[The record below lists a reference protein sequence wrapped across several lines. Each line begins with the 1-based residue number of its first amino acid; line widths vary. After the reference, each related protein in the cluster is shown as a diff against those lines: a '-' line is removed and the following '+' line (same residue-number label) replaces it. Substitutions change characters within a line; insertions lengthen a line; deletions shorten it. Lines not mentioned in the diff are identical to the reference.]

1 MIITVQ
7 TFFKLVLIILIK
19 CTIYTTEILIFRSNF
34 FCWHYVWFIISI
46 LKETPLVRCFVFL
59 CKSVEEWR
67 LPNEWKVRTTHTSE
81 TSVSRARPQVFF
93 STLQHIRSRIQNI
106 SRVGVLY
113 VNPLGLIALSQRDQ
127 KLMGTERHK
136 QIDVNLKLIMSS
148 TYYNFL
154 TINQS

>member
-1 MIITVQ
+1 M
-7 TFFKLVLIILIK
+7 
-19 CTIYTTEILIFRSNF
+19 ESA
-34 FCWHYVWFIISI
+34 
-46 LKETPLVRCFVFL
+46 
-59 CKSVEEWR
+59 
-67 LPNEWKVRTTHTSE
+67 TTHTSE

-93 STLQHIRSRIQNI
+93 STLQHMRSRIQNI
-106 SRVGVLY
+106 SLVGVSY
-113 VNPLGLIALSQRDQ
+113 VKPLGLIALSQRDQ